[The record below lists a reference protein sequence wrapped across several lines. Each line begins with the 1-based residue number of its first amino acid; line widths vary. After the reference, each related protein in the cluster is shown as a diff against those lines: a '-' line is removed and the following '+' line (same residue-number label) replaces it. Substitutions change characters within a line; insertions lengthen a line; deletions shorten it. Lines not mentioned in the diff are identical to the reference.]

1 MPENGWAMVWRRSD
15 QYCRLPGIK
24 KRPKKRKDKKRPV
37 QSNLSPS
44 FFRFLVERYAVAQAG
59 RRTLFIFRYN
69 SVGGIVFRLCRSRT
83 DEDRVSKK
91 KTREN
96 LKERQTQTDVSRQF
110 IRAPNNLMQTTKTAR
125 YQTYKV
131 LFCNV

>member
-24 KRPKKRKDKKRPV
+24 KRKEKRPV

-59 RRTLFIFRYN
+59 RRTLFLFLDIY

-91 KTREN
+91 KRGRIS
-96 LKERQTQTDVSRQF
+96 ER
-110 IRAPNNLMQTTKTAR
+110 AANPN
-125 YQTYKV
+125 
-131 LFCNV
+131 